1 MKLRYLF
8 FTFLLITQNSIYSG
22 DFLKHYVKN
31 DSNQKFF
38 IGVIEEKQKLL
49 DEFTKEQKELNAS
62 HKASTE
68 KFTRQIDE
76 IKTLQTKIES
86 DLQKNADDDFL
97 IKQQLILKESEQVL
111 KDLQRTQ
118 DDNIA
123 LVTEIISHL
132 QSFKNLLRF
141 F

>member
-8 FTFLLITQNSIYSG
+8 FTALLLMQNVVYSG
-22 DFLKHYVKN
+22 DFLKHYYAKN

-38 IGVIEEKQKLL
+38 TGVIEEKQKEL
-49 DEFTKEQKELNAS
+49 DEFTKEQSELKAS

-68 KFTRQIDE
+68 KIARQIDE

-97 IKQQLILKESEQVL
+97 IKQQLILK
-111 KDLQRTQ
+111 
-118 DDNIA
+118 
-123 LVTEIISHL
+123 
-132 QSFKNLLRF
+132 
-141 F
+141 